1 MSGVYPMVT
10 ANQYQRDRARSS
22 LDRVQGE
29 APATEAQIRAMAAK
43 AFGQGV
49 IMFLR
54 ADLQRLPDWSRA
66 VIEGEAKRLYGSGK

>member
-1 MSGVYPMVT
+1 MSGVYPMVSSD
-10 ANQYQRDRARSS
+10 QYQRDRVRSS

-43 AFGQGV
+43 ALKLGV

-54 ADLQRLPDWSRA
+54 ADLKRIPDWQRA
-66 VIEGEAKRLYGSGK
+66 IIESEAKRLYGEKR